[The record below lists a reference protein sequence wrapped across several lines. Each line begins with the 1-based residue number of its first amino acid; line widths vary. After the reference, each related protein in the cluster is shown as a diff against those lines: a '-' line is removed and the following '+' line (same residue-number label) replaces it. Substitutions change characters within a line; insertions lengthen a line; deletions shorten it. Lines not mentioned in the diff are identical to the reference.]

1 MKKVSKMGIFDFL
14 KRHSKTYQARISLDF
29 SDKKIVQNKWV
40 EIENLLKLGRP
51 SNFQKAVLE
60 ADKIV
65 DFVLKKMQFSGETMA
80 DRMKSAQNRFSNY
93 QTYQALW
100 DAHKIRNRIV
110 HEMQSEVLN
119 YEAKEAIEKFKKAL
133 NNLGAI

>member
-1 MKKVSKMGIFDFL
+1 LGIFDFL
-14 KRHSKTYQARISLDF
+14 KPKPKISVRISLDWQ
-29 SDKKIVQNKWV
+29 DKEIVSKRWADV
-40 EIENLLKLGRP
+40 ENLLELGRP

-65 DFVLKKMQFSGETMA
+65 DFALKKMRVPGETMG
-80 DRMKSAQNRFSNY
+80 DRIRSAQKKFKNY

-110 HEMQSEVLN
+110 HEMNSEVLN
-119 YEAKEAIEKFKKAL
+119 YEAKEAITKFKKVL
-133 NNLGAI
+133 SDLGAI

>member
-1 MKKVSKMGIFDFL
+1 MGIFDFL
-14 KRHSKTYQARISLDF
+14 KPKPKISVRISLDWQ
-29 SDKKIVQNKWV
+29 DKEIVSKRWADV
-40 EIENLLKLGRP
+40 ENLLELGRP

-65 DFVLKKMQFSGETMA
+65 DFVLKKMRVPGETMG
-80 DRMKSAQNRFSNY
+80 DRIRSAQKRFSNY

-110 HEMQSEVLN
+110 HEMNSEVLN
-119 YEAKEAIEKFKKAL
+119 YEAKEAITKFKKVL
-133 NNLGAI
+133 SDLGAI

>member
-1 MKKVSKMGIFDFL
+1 MGIFDFL
-14 KRHSKTYQARISLDF
+14 KPKPKISARISLDWQ
-29 SDKKIVQNKWV
+29 DKEIVSKRWADV
-40 EIENLLKLGRP
+40 ENLLELGRP

-65 DFVLKKMQFSGETMA
+65 DFALKKMRVPGETMG
-80 DRMKSAQNRFSNY
+80 DRIRSAQKKFKNY

-110 HEMQSEVLN
+110 HEMNSEVLN
-119 YEAKEAIEKFKKAL
+119 YEAKEAITKFKKVL
-133 NNLGAI
+133 SDLGAI

>member
-1 MKKVSKMGIFDFL
+1 LGIFDFL
-14 KRHSKTYQARISLDF
+14 KPKPKISARISLDWQ
-29 SDKKIVQNKWV
+29 DKEIVSKRWADV
-40 EIENLLKLGRP
+40 ENLLELGRP

-65 DFVLKKMQFSGETMA
+65 DFVLKKMRVPGETMG
-80 DRMKSAQNRFSNY
+80 DRIRSAQKRFSNY

-110 HEMQSEVLN
+110 HEMNSEVLN
-119 YEAKEAIEKFKKAL
+119 YEAKEAITKFKKVL
-133 NNLGAI
+133 SDLGAI

>member
-1 MKKVSKMGIFDFL
+1 MGIFDFL
-14 KRHSKTYQARISLDF
+14 KPKPKISARISLDWQ
-29 SDKKIVQNKWV
+29 DKEIVSKRWADV
-40 EIENLLKLGRP
+40 ENLLELGRP

-65 DFVLKKMQFSGETMA
+65 DFVLKKMRVPGETMG
-80 DRMKSAQNRFSNY
+80 DRIRSAQKRFSNY

-110 HEMQSEVLN
+110 HEMNSEVLN
-119 YEAKEAIEKFKKAL
+119 YEAKEAITKFKKVL
-133 NNLGAI
+133 SDLGAI

>member
-1 MKKVSKMGIFDFL
+1 MGIFDFL
-14 KRHSKTYQARISLDF
+14 KPKPKISVRISLDWQ
-29 SDKKIVQNKWV
+29 DKEIVSKRWADV
-40 EIENLLKLGRP
+40 ENLLELGRP

-65 DFVLKKMQFSGETMA
+65 DFALKKMRVPGETMG
-80 DRMKSAQNRFSNY
+80 DRIRSAQKKFKNY

-110 HEMQSEVLN
+110 HEMNSEVLN
-119 YEAKEAIEKFKKAL
+119 YEAKEAITKFKKVL
-133 NNLGAI
+133 SDLGAI